1 MAEQAE
7 WEIELTQIRQLMR
20 NEIAAH
26 GRIRERV
33 LRLQEIYQDGV
44 IDGGHNWE
52 IWACDRFA
60 YNRAWLR
67 RMTNP
72 HPLTLDTVAR
82 QQQIDHDRQI
92 ERELADDRKRTQAA
106 WDFHRGEIDLDA
118 RLSQKAFDGYV
129 KAILK
134 AGASIGDRIPRQP
147 IKKPKSTPTKRL
159 PLEPPPPVA
168 EIMVPLLLERDR
180 IERTARSELGRN
192 YEAMQELV
200 QTRKAGRDNNNKFWT
215 WSEWVAAYV
224 QRSLRDVQRLI
235 KLHKETSQNATSG
248 RVPQGEDGDDSSG
261 GDNIVKLR

>member
-82 QQQIDHDRQI
+82 QQQIDHDRQV
-92 ERELADDRKRTQAA
+92 ERELAADRKHTQAA
-106 WDFHRGEIDLDA
+106 WDFHRGEIELDA
-118 RLSQKAFDGYV
+118 KLSDKAFSNYTKLIVASGGQIGD
-129 KAILK
+129 KPK
-134 AGASIGDRIPRQP
+134 AG
-147 IKKPKSTPTKRL
+147 KPKKKTARTPQL
-159 PLEPPPPVA
+159 PLNPPTVAAIAEPHLA
-168 EIMVPLLLERDR
+168 AARE
-180 IERTARSELGRN
+180 IERKSRFELGRE
-192 YEAMQELV
+192 YYAL
-200 QTRKAGRDNNNKFWT
+200 RKLAQANRLGRDEDTGKFWT
-215 WSEWVAAYV
+215 WVKWAAAYI
-224 QRSLRDVQRLI
+224 QRSRAEINRCLVMYMDSLSDV
-235 KLHKETSQNATSG
+235 
-248 RVPQGEDGDDSSG
+248 SG
-261 GDNIVKLR
+261 GDIKQEPDVDAGNGNVVNLPRQK